1 MGGKGWQGD
10 VSRSILM
17 EFRKCHTSDGGR
29 GDNMIRTIPDRRG
42 RGAKNGHFRRTSF
55 MDAPLANLPAHE
67 IFLANLWNVY
77 SNLPVYEFFS
87 GLEEIPSDPGGDKDK
102 WLVSNLIDLQLWFDG
117 LRPVTPGCIFSCRG
131 RFRSNIEIDFK
142 SLSGLLAVL

>member
-42 RGAKNGHFRRTSF
+42 GHFRRTSF
-55 MDAPLANLPAHE
+55 MDAPLANLPGHE
-67 IFLANLWNVY
+67 IFLANLLGHEMFIPIY
-77 SNLPVYEFFS
+77 RFMKFFQ
-87 GLEEIPSDPGGDKDK
+87 
-102 WLVSNLIDLQLWFDG
+102 V
-117 LRPVTPGCIFSCRG
+117 
-131 RFRSNIEIDFK
+131 
-142 SLSGLLAVL
+142 